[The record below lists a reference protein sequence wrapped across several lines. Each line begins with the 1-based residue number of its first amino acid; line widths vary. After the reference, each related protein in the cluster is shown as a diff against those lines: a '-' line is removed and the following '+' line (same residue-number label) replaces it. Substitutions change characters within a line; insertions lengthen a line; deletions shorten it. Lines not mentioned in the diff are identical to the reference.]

1 VTTYEINNLACKAS
15 VNSIRVH
22 FKNTY
27 EVAKA
32 VRGMSLPEAT
42 KYMKDCLA
50 HKRCIPFT
58 RFRGG
63 CGRHAQAKEWGF

>member
-1 VTTYEINNLACKAS
+1 
-15 VNSIRVH
+15 
-22 FKNTY
+22 
-27 EVAKA
+27 
-32 VRGMSLPEAT
+32 MSLPEAT